1 MNRER
6 DEVFRS
12 YGILDLSY
20 QQRGRDL
27 DTIHTV
33 HISINRVGHAT
44 TMPRQCDHVFRK
56 LVGNCN
62 ITCVYSLCLL
72 HLETPR
78 P

>member
-33 HISINRVGHAT
+33 QCTHINKQSWARRDNVTMISEKLLVIAT
-44 TMPRQCDHVFRK
+44 F
-56 LVGNCN
+56 LVYIRCAFY
-62 ITCVYSLCLL
+62 I
-72 HLETPR
+72 
-78 P
+78 